1 MSEQKKDYR
10 ECYWYNLNSKEGFN
24 ELVPLDSPLRGC
36 SACVEHNLGEEC
48 PYYKE
53 LADKLASKK

>member
-1 MSEQKKDYR
+1 MSEQKKSYLD
-10 ECYWYNLNSKEGFN
+10 CYWYKLISKEGVN

-36 SACVEHNLGEEC
+36 SACVRMKLHEEC
-48 PYYKE
+48 PYYQE